1 MSNTVTNYY
10 YTKLEKELFNAN
22 IAFINLS
29 GGVGIAYKPDQIPN
43 DISII
48 GNNVHKIYNEILA
61 PEGIGNIPTH
71 TEMGIFVLA
80 LYGAYYHII
89 VLGKENDI
97 CENAYDIEGFLCEN
111 WYKFAIGK
119 KLPVL
124 NIGDYLFIH
133 DAGDNGYSMG
143 YNY

>member
-1 MSNTVTNYY
+1 MKYLPQREWEIFPH
-10 YTKLEKELFNAN
+10 TK
-22 IAFINLS
+22 
-29 GGVGIAYKPDQIPN
+29 
-43 DISII
+43 I
-48 GNNVHKIYNEILA
+48 GRF
-61 PEGIGNIPTH
+61 
-71 TEMGIFVLA
+71 MLA

-97 CENAYDIEGFLCEN
+97 YENAYDIEGFLCEN
-111 WYKFAIGK
+111 WYKFAIDR

-133 DAGDNGYSMG
+133 DAGANGYSMG